1 MTGTNLAAIS
11 QAWPWPGSQHAVS
24 QMKGVVKSQVHKG
37 EDESVRVRAAL
48 SPRCIKQS

>member
-11 QAWPWPGSQHAVS
+11 QAWPWPCSEHAAS
-24 QMKGVVKSQVHKG
+24 QMKGVVKSQVHEG
-37 EDESVRVRAAL
+37 EDERVRDRAAL